1 MMLLGKFTLSLNT
14 EMLYT
19 FLPREYLTRIY
30 VTKKWSYLYKN
41 SILCVGR
48 VNEFKALLV
57 LTGYRNLIDI
67 NVNAATWLKTWVL
80 GLSSVVQRPLHH
92 SNQKALL
99 LDGRNGQVGDA
110 YLCGLTI
117 CYLSQ
122 NTRISQF
129 FEYWNYISTC
139 RVPVMPFY
147 LSDRIVL

>member
-19 FLPREYLTRIY
+19 FLPREHLTRIY
-30 VTKKWSYLYKN
+30 VTKNDHIYTKIVFLW
-41 SILCVGR
+41 VGR
-48 VNEFKALLV
+48 INEFKALLV
-57 LTGYRNLIDI
+57 LTGYRSLIDI
-67 NVNAATWLKTWVL
+67 NVNAAARLETWVPSV
-80 GLSSVVQRPLHH
+80 SSIVQRPLHH

-99 LDGRNGQVGDA
+99 LGDRNGQVSDTYPCGFA
-110 YLCGLTI
+110 YVT
-117 CYLSQ
+117 Y

-129 FEYWNYISTC
+129 VEYWNDISTC